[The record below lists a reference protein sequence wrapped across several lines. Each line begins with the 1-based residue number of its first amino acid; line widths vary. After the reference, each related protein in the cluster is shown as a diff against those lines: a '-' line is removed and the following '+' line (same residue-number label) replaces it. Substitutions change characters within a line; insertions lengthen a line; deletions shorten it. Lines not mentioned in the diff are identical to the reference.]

1 MLLSDLVVRC
11 ISGQVIDG
19 KCQAELLDVRQ
30 QLMEDFSINPEVVRD
45 CEHEI
50 NDYCL
55 KGTEK
60 EGKTIDCL
68 MKLGEEDKLGKK
80 CYKAVGGL

>member
-1 MLLSDLVVRC
+1 MDS
-11 ISGQVIDG
+11 
-19 KCQAELLDVRQ
+19 KCQSEMFDLRQ

-45 CEHEI
+45 CEKEI
-50 NDYCL
+50 NDHCL

-68 MKLGEEDKLGKK
+68 MKLGEEHQLSKQ
-80 CYKAVGGL
+80 CYKAVSCMDFVECIQ